1 MQITEITPFHAKKDR
16 FLITLDEGNSFVL
29 YRKELS
35 ALDLSKDSELSIE
48 QYELILSETL
58 IPRAKRRAMYLLQK
72 TDRSEKN
79 LRRKLKEGGYPPE
92 AVDAAIA
99 YVSSYHYIDDERM
112 ACAYVRVSM
121 EKKSRQRIR
130 QDLMG
135 KGIDAEL
142 IERALEEEFTMDEET
157 QIQAWLEKKNYRDE
171 TADRKEREKMIRFL
185 ASKGYGMSDI
195 LHVIREP

>member
-1 MQITEITPFHAKKDR
+1 MWITEIAPFHTKKDR
-16 FLITLDEGNSFVL
+16 YRISLDDGNSFVL

-35 ALDLSKDSELSIE
+35 VLDLVENSELSVE
-48 QYELILSETL
+48 QYEKILSDTL

-72 TDRSEKN
+72 TDRSEQN
-79 LRRKLKEGGYPPE
+79 LRGKLQEGGYPPE
-92 AVDAAIA
+92 AVDAAVA

-135 KGIDAEL
+135 KGIDTE
-142 IERALEEEFTMDEET
+142 IIDRALEEEFTIDEAA
-157 QIQAWLEKKNYRDE
+157 QIQGWLQKKNYRDE
-171 TADRKEREKMIRFL
+171 EADRKEREKMIRFL
-185 ASKGYGMSDI
+185 GSKGYTMSDI